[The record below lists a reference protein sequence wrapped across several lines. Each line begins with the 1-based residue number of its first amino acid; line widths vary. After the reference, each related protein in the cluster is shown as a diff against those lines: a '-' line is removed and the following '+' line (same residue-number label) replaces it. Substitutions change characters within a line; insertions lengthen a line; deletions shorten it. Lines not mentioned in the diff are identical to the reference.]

1 MRHVFSAGRIRVW
14 ITGAGAALFLV
25 LLFAGAAR
33 ASQFTLR
40 VDGLACPFCAYG
52 VEKKL
57 LTVPGVAGIDVLINE
72 GKIILK
78 FSEGAD
84 LDVAALNAAVD
95 KAGFT
100 LRGLL
105 VRDAMGTLSRDGGNE
120 LLLTCSDPQATFRL
134 KFDPEDAI
142 PTIDPGTGAR
152 QVLASGSVTDFDSR
166 PVQLI
171 ATEIKPLRD
180 GSIGVP

>member
-1 MRHVFSAGRIRVW
+1 MRHHCTTGRIRVW
-14 ITGAGAALFLV
+14 ITGAAAALFLV
-25 LLFAGAAR
+25 LLFAGTAR

-105 VRDAMGTLSRDGGNE
+105 VRDAIGMLSRDGGNE
-120 LLLTCSDPQATFRL
+120 LLLTCSDPRATFRL
-134 KFDPEDAI
+134 KFDAEDAI
-142 PTIDPGTGAR
+142 PAVDPGTGAR
-152 QVLASGSVTDFDSR
+152 QVLASGLVTDFDSR

-171 ATEIKPLRD
+171 ATKIKSLQDTLR
-180 GSIGVP
+180 GRP

>member
-1 MRHVFSAGRIRVW
+1 MRHHCTTGRIREW
-14 ITGAGAALFLV
+14 ITGAGGALFLV

-57 LTVPGVAGIDVLINE
+57 LAVPGVAGIDVLINE

-84 LDVAALNAAVD
+84 LDVPALHAAVD

-105 VRDAMGTLSRDGGNE
+105 VRDAGGTLSRDAGNE
-120 LLLTCSDPQATFRL
+120 LLLTCSDPRATFRL
-134 KFDPEDAI
+134 KVDAEDAI

-152 QVLASGSVTDFDSR
+152 QVLASGSVRDFDSR

-171 ATEIKPLRD
+171 ATELKPLRG
-180 GSIGVP
+180 GSTGMP

>member
-1 MRHVFSAGRIRVW
+1 MRHDFSAVRIRVW
-14 ITGAGAALFLV
+14 ITGAALFLV

-105 VRDAMGTLSRDGGNE
+105 VRDAVGTLSRDGADE
-120 LLLTCSDPQATFRL
+120 LFLTSSAPRITFRL
-134 KFDPEDAI
+134 NLEADDALLAVRVA
-142 PTIDPGTGAR
+142 GSSS
-152 QVLASGSVTDFDSR
+152 QVVASGTVTDFHTVPTELDVNEIAPAENRR
-166 PVQLI
+166 P
-171 ATEIKPLRD
+171 
-180 GSIGVP
+180 